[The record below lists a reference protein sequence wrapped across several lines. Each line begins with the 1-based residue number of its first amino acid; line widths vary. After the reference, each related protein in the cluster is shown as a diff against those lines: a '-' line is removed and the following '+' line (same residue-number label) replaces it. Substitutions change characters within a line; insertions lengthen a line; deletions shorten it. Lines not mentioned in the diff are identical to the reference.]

1 MEDIFYTDWK
11 PLLRIFIITVVAYP
25 AIIVLLRV
33 SGKRTLSKMNAFD
46 FIVTVA
52 LGSIF
57 ASVILTKSISIA
69 EGILAFS
76 LLILLQYGITFLS
89 SRSQSVSDLVKSAP
103 VLMAYR
109 GNLIKANMLKERI
122 DEDEIWGV
130 LRKSGNATLED
141 IDAVVL
147 ETDGSLSVIKR
158 IDDPTAPPI
167 KKLL

>member
-1 MEDIFYTDWK
+1 MEDIFYTGWK

-89 SRSQSVSDLVKSAP
+89 SRSQSVGDLVKSAP